1 MTAYIDNAKF
11 IKGDTLIFLDEIQCF
26 GNARTAIKFLSEN
39 FDYDIIS
46 SGSLLGLSYSDLDE
60 FESPL
65 SIPVGYK
72 TQIIMHSLDFEEF
85 LWANEY
91 NEESISVIKE
101 YFDSNNKIPSVL
113 HKKYEDLFKDYII
126 VGGMPEV
133 VQDFAINKDY
143 ARVFDL
149 QKQILAEYQ
158 DDISKHAKGKEKEYV
173 RKTYSAVPKQLAKEL
188 KNSNILQ

>member
-1 MTAYIDNAKF
+1 M
-11 IKGDTLIFLDEIQCF
+11 
-26 GNARTAIKFLSEN
+26 R
-39 FDYDIIS
+39 
-46 SGSLLGLSYSDLDE
+46 LSYSDLDE
-60 FESPL
+60 FEFPL
-65 SIPVGYK
+65 SIPVGYE

-85 LWANEY
+85 LWANGY

-101 YFDSNNKIPSVL
+101 YFDSNNKIPSVF

-158 DDISKHAKGKEKEYV
+158 DAISKHAKGKEKEYV
-173 RKTYSAVPKQLAKEL
+173 RKPYSAVPKQLAKEL
-188 KNSNILQ
+188 KKFQYSTIESKQTRRKYGGSVKLLEDSQLVNVCYNVI